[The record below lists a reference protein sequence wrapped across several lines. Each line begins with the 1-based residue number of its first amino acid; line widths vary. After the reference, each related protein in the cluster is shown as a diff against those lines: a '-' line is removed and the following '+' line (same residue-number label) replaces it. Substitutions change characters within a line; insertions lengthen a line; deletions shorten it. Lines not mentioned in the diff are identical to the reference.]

1 LKAFL
6 PEKDKIVNELFE
18 FNQPLGNFSNK
29 INLCYSLGLIDKI
42 VKDDLNMIRK
52 IRNNFAHE
60 LNISFND
67 ENIKSLSNEIKW
79 HKLFYAIP
87 PEESTSRDLFQ
98 VGVLQLISHLGGV
111 ISIARGEKRK
121 IKK

>member
-1 LKAFL
+1 
-6 PEKDKIVNELFE
+6 
-18 FNQPLGNFSNK
+18 
-29 INLCYSLGLIDKI
+29 
-42 VKDDLNMIRK
+42 MIRK